1 MIFLA
6 KASPCAMTAQ
16 AGQGFCIDRIPCL
29 LRVAGGQGVGG
40 NPPAPSS
47 RPAPMAAVAPFADPL
62 AQSIPARFEREVL
75 GLDRV
80 GADDDFLDLGGHSL
94 LGTRITSPVLDR

>member
-1 MIFLA
+1 M
-6 KASPCAMTAQ
+6 
-16 AGQGFCIDRIPCL
+16 D
-29 LRVAGGQGVGG
+29 
-40 NPPAPSS
+40 
-47 RPAPMAAVAPFADPL
+47 AVAPFADPL

-94 LGTRITSPVLDR
+94 LATRITSRVLDRFHVDLPLAAVVEAPTVAGLALAILEHRVAGAGLADLGRS

>member
-1 MIFLA
+1 M
-6 KASPCAMTAQ
+6 
-16 AGQGFCIDRIPCL
+16 D
-29 LRVAGGQGVGG
+29 
-40 NPPAPSS
+40 
-47 RPAPMAAVAPFADPL
+47 AVAPFADPL

-94 LGTRITSPVLDR
+94 LATRITSRVLDRFHVDLPLAAVFEAPTVAGLAVTILGHRVAGTGLADLDRS

>member
-1 MIFLA
+1 M
-6 KASPCAMTAQ
+6 
-16 AGQGFCIDRIPCL
+16 D
-29 LRVAGGQGVGG
+29 
-40 NPPAPSS
+40 
-47 RPAPMAAVAPFADPL
+47 AVAPFADPL

-94 LGTRITSPVLDR
+94 LATRITSRVLDRFRVDLPLAALFEAPTVAGLAVTILEHRVAGAGLADLGRS

>member
-1 MIFLA
+1 
-6 KASPCAMTAQ
+6 
-16 AGQGFCIDRIPCL
+16 
-29 LRVAGGQGVGG
+29 
-40 NPPAPSS
+40 
-47 RPAPMAAVAPFADPL
+47 MAAVAPFADPL

-94 LGTRITSPVLDR
+94 LATRITYRVLDRFHVDLPLAAVFEAPTVTGLAVTILGHRVAGAGLADLGRS

>member
-1 MIFLA
+1 M
-6 KASPCAMTAQ
+6 
-16 AGQGFCIDRIPCL
+16 D
-29 LRVAGGQGVGG
+29 
-40 NPPAPSS
+40 
-47 RPAPMAAVAPFADPL
+47 AVAPFADPL

-94 LGTRITSPVLDR
+94 LATRITSRVLDRFHVDLPLAAVSEAPTVTGLAVTILGHRVAGAGLADLGRS